1 MNRKG
6 KNYCRACAP
15 GKPSGFRSPTFSM
28 LLSLI
33 PGLGQFYAGS
43 FVKGL
48 AFLLGAGACVALH
61 EQVPVVAPLALWF
74 LAAWDARMSAFKR
87 NYKLTEGRSGT
98 PGAGEG
104 DWMLMAGTIG
114 LGALYTVL
122 PLKAGITIE
131 PWALWSA
138 FSVVLVLSAL
148 LGRGGSHVKKA

>member
-1 MNRKG
+1 MNTCEHPDRPAAARCVVCGETLCHDCRMNRKG

-15 GKPSGFRSPTFSM
+15 GKPSGFRSPTFS
-28 LLSLI
+28 
-33 PGLGQFYAGS
+33 
-43 FVKGL
+43 
-48 AFLLGAGACVALH
+48 LH
-61 EQVPVVAPLALWF
+61 DQVHAVAPLALWF

-104 DWMLMAGTIG
+104 DWMLMIGTIG

>member
-1 MNRKG
+1 
-6 KNYCRACAP
+6 
-15 GKPSGFRSPTFSM
+15 M

-33 PGLGQFYAGS
+33 PGLGQLYTGS

-48 AFLLGAGACVALH
+48 AFLMGAGTCVALH
-61 EQVPVVAPLALWF
+61 EQIPAVAPLVLW
-74 LAAWDARMSAFKR
+74 LMATWDARMSAFKR

-104 DWMLMAGTIG
+104 DWMLISGTIG
-114 LGALYTVL
+114 LGVLYTVL
-122 PLKAGITIE
+122 PWKAGITIE
-131 PWALWSA
+131 PWTLWSA